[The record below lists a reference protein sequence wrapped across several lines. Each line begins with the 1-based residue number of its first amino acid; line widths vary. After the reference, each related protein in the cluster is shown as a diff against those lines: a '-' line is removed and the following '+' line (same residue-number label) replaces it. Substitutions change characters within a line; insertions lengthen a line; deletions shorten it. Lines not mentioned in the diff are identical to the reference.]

1 MADYNVNM
9 KQWNGTSFDNVLPL
23 AYNAKN
29 AEALAGSSLGDIQQW
44 VQDNGLLLYTGN
56 YVGTGKYGSS
66 NATILTFPFEP
77 TILFFPSGGTS
88 GRYSIYN
95 PAYAVLTGYLSTRY
109 LANTFFRP
117 TSNTD
122 ISIKKS
128 SDGKTISFYG
138 ENESAQ
144 KNESGVRYYFAAIAS
159 PVTEWTITT
168 SGNWIVPRTG
178 KYYLELYGG
187 GGVPSNF
194 AARQYS
200 GGSSCQSYDSVS
212 LAAGDSIAVSIG
224 VGGTYASN
232 GSKVTAGTGTTFG
245 SYSVAAGGNSTSS
258 AGGKAA
264 GNKGAVG
271 NRSSS
276 QYSSVATFTS
286 GVLYTSYGLF
296 YGSGTSADTNTVSTS
311 ANDGA
316 VYLKYLGS

>member
-1 MADYNVNM
+1 MQRM
-9 KQWNGTSFDNVLPL
+9 PR
-23 AYNAKN
+23 
-29 AEALAGSSLGDIQQW
+29 
-44 VQDNGLLLYTGN
+44 LLLAVRLAIFSSGCRIMGCCCTRETMLELENTGVPMQLSLLSHLSQRF
-56 YVGTGKYGSS
+56 YFSQAEEHREVTPFTIQHMQFSP
-66 NATILTFPFEP
+66 ATCQPDIWQ
-77 TILFFPSGGTS
+77 IHFFC
-88 GRYSIYN
+88 
-95 PAYAVLTGYLSTRY
+95 
-109 LANTFFRP
+109 P
-117 TSNTD
+117 TSDTD

-138 ENESAQ
+138 GNESAQ